1 MGIVGEVAW
10 TWMAGH
16 PGPIEFAGED
26 SHQWGPF
33 IGAYTRPI
41 ERLQIGDLSLPLAVN
56 CYTGGLSDWP
66 SRLLAA
72 YGASFHTTVIAHTV
86 LAALLITLIYRFLRI
101 HGSAIAAAAAA
112 LLLSTDW
119 IFVFF
124 HRTLG
129 GTEVLLQACGLLCL
143 WAVWSRRW
151 AGGRHGLTALA
162 LGVGLGLMAKLTFI
176 LTLVALA
183 LTTFIMRWDK
193 PRLHPPLPDRAWTLV
208 LAATIPLTPLFITW
222 FHHYVAM
229 PIDIPSHD
237 YPKLQ
242 FDRVWATLS
251 GEARPARE
259 SLSALVS
266 YFGDSSSFL
275 SAAWGADAPKP
286 FSALRLCGWILIIVG
301 SSIAWKDRQG
311 SPRLALTRFC
321 SVLLILQVGIVWL
334 VARDLHHLA
343 VTTPT
348 LMILAGLSLE
358 LVAGIITPPKSL
370 VRWGWV
376 LVLACPWLFAGFQSI
391 KETDAALLTI
401 KRPTVSKSGQQGLVE
416 LLQENHVQ
424 EVVTMDYESA
434 GALDILLPKVNFRH
448 AWLQIAQ
455 ERTEALP
462 SLILQA
468 CGHHMLVITQAP
480 PWTYNLKPQESALVQ
495 AAASDDCVPEAVD
508 RLPDGG
514 AVLYA
519 VGPRTDRP

>member
-1 MGIVGEVAW
+1 
-10 TWMAGH
+10 
-16 PGPIEFAGED
+16 
-26 SHQWGPF
+26 
-33 IGAYTRPI
+33 
-41 ERLQIGDLSLPLAVN
+41 
-56 CYTGGLSDWP
+56 
-66 SRLLAA
+66 
-72 YGASFHTTVIAHTV
+72 
-86 LAALLITLIYRFLRI
+86 
-101 HGSAIAAAAAA
+101 
-112 LLLSTDW
+112 
-119 IFVFF
+119 
-124 HRTLG
+124 
-129 GTEVLLQACGLLCL
+129 
-143 WAVWSRRW
+143 
-151 AGGRHGLTALA
+151 
-162 LGVGLGLMAKLTFI
+162 
-176 LTLVALA
+176 
-183 LTTFIMRWDK
+183 
-193 PRLHPPLPDRAWTLV
+193 
-208 LAATIPLTPLFITW
+208 
-222 FHHYVAM
+222 
-229 PIDIPSHD
+229 
-237 YPKLQ
+237 
-242 FDRVWATLS
+242 
-251 GEARPARE
+251 
-259 SLSALVS
+259 
-266 YFGDSSSFL
+266 
-275 SAAWGADAPKP
+275 
-286 FSALRLCGWILIIVG
+286 
-301 SSIAWKDRQG
+301 
-311 SPRLALTRFC
+311 
-321 SVLLILQVGIVWL
+321 
-334 VARDLHHLA
+334 
-343 VTTPT
+343 
-348 LMILAGLSLE
+348 MILAGLSLE